1 MQLVFQ
7 AIDLTDDVGFRKFVV
22 AAAKVMRRLDGV
34 AHCCASVA
42 QGLANGLAYHDSH
55 TPRLH
60 ELTRTRFDEIVTA
73 NQAATFSVL
82 QAALRHFVAQDQA
95 KAIPPAGGYSIVIVG
110 SVISASSDTSPVYA
124 AASRFVQSLST
135 SVARDYGKDD
145 VRCNVVNV
153 GPLEVPMVDGLLRG
167 IDFSR
172 IPLGRGVKPA
182 EVAEPI
188 AMLLGPAA
196 AYITGSI
203 VAVDGGASS
212 TV

>member
-1 MQLVFQ
+1 M
-7 AIDLTDDVGFRKFVV
+7 
-22 AAAKVMRRLDGV
+22 
-34 AHCCASVA
+34 
-42 QGLANGLAYHDSH
+42 
-55 TPRLH
+55 
-60 ELTRTRFDEIVTA
+60 TA

-82 QAALRHFVAQDQA
+82 QAALRQFVAQDQA
-95 KAIPPAGGYSIVIVG
+95 KAIPPAGGYSIVCVTPRAIALIGRIVG

-124 AASRFVQSLST
+124 AASRFVQSLSS
-135 SVARDYGKDD
+135 SVARDYAKVRSSALNGADVQDD